1 MSAGRQSLI
10 DLGISNPLYKP
21 YSGVKRISA
30 HLNAYCPVLPA
41 LFWHFRF
48 CVDMVRINGV
58 IIMIPHINIESS
70 LIYIKNK
77 IVEIIAVYIIILCEK
92 DLSNFNVEQIYPGAY
107 SKVYWKSSLSSEG
120 QLG

>member
-1 MSAGRQSLI
+1 
-10 DLGISNPLYKP
+10 
-21 YSGVKRISA
+21 
-30 HLNAYCPVLPA
+30 
-41 LFWHFRF
+41 
-48 CVDMVRINGV
+48 MVRINGV
-58 IIMIPHINIESS
+58 IVMIPHINIESS

-77 IVEIIAVYIIILCEK
+77 IAEIIAVHIIILSEK